1 MRHVVLEEL
10 KTKSGKKLFRKFN
23 EHSKTLWAKQ
33 EEIAKKYN
41 SLSAQYDELEHLK
54 NNMNDYLGRDKIEK
68 EKESIIKT
76 LNREKVSS
84 KDTTKETARNKRK
97 NPKKLIYKA
106 DSYLILFSNAIAY
119 DIIYDI

>member
-1 MRHVVLEEL
+1 MVLEKL
-10 KTKSGKKLFRKFN
+10 KTKSDKNLFRKLN
-23 EHSKTLWAKQ
+23 EHSKNLQAKQ
-33 EEIAKKYN
+33 EEIIKKYN

-54 NNMNDYLGRDKIEK
+54 NNMNDYLGSDKIEK

-97 NPKKLIYKA
+97 NPKEIDL
-106 DSYLILFSNAIAY
+106 
-119 DIIYDI
+119 